1 MIDKKTN
8 GFELKTE
15 RCILIGIV
23 LPNQSKWEI
32 IDHIDELK
40 ALAET
45 SGAEIVDSFIQNRVK
60 PDPAYFIGK
69 GKLEELSLFIEMQ
82 EIDLVIFDDELS
94 PAQNKNIENI
104 LKVKVIDRPI
114 LILDIFADHAKT
126 NEAKVQVELAQLNYL
141 LPRLTRQWQHLSRQ
155 VGGIGTKGPG
165 ETQLETDRRLV
176 RTRISSLKRQLGKI
190 SNQKKTQRQQRET
203 MFRVALIGYTN
214 AGKST
219 IMHALTNADVLI
231 ENKLFATL
239 DTIVRRL
246 ELNSRTEILL
256 SDTVGFIRKLPHHLV
271 ASFRTTLAEA
281 LEADLLLHI
290 VDITHP
296 AFKDHINV
304 VNEILDDMN
313 LDKTNGILIFNKVD
327 ALKNRGL
334 LEQLRYE
341 YPNALYISG
350 RRHIGISGLK
360 KRLLEIL
367 ENQYETEHFQLRHDS
382 GIPVHQFHILGKVLD
397 ERFDEE
403 YLYLDV
409 KYPIEN
415 KYKIIALLDKYK

>member
-1 MIDKKTN
+1 MIEKTVQD
-8 GFELKTE
+8 FESKIE
-15 RCILIGIV
+15 RCILLGIV
-23 LPNQSKWEI
+23 LPGQSKWEV

-45 SGAEIVDSFIQNRVK
+45 SGAEIVDSFIQNKTK
-60 PDPAYFIGK
+60 PDAAYFVGK
-69 GKLEELSLFIEMQ
+69 GKLEELALYVEMQ

-94 PAQNKNIENI
+94 PAQVKNIENI
-104 LKVKVIDRPI
+104 LKVKVIDRAA
-114 LILDIFADHAKT
+114 LILDIFADHART

-176 RTRISSLKRQLGKI
+176 RTRISNLKKQLEKI
-190 SNQKKTQRQQRET
+190 SKQKKTQRQQRT
-203 MFRVALIGYTN
+203 AMFRAALIGYTN

-219 IMHALTNADVLI
+219 IMNALTNADVLI

-239 DTIVRRL
+239 DTTVRRM
-246 ELNSRTEILL
+246 ELNSRAEILL

-296 AFKDHINV
+296 AYKDHIDV
-304 VNEILDDMN
+304 VNQILDDME
-313 LDKTNGILIFNKVD
+313 LEKTNLLLVFNKVD

-341 YPNALYISG
+341 YPNALYVSG
-350 RRHIGISGLK
+350 RRHIGINGLK
-360 KRLLEIL
+360 KRLLELI
-367 ENQYETEHFQLRHDS
+367 ENQYETEHFQLRHDT
-382 GIPVHQFHILGKVLD
+382 GIPLHQFHTLGKVLE
-397 ERFDEE
+397 ERFDEK
-403 YLYLDV
+403 YLYLDI

-415 KYKIIALLDKYK
+415 KSKINALLDKYK

>member
-1 MIDKKTN
+1 MIEKNTHDFKI
-8 GFELKTE
+8 KTE
-15 RCILIGIV
+15 RCILIGIL
-23 LPNQSKWEI
+23 LPDQSKWEV

-40 ALAET
+40 ALAKT
-45 SGAEIVDSFIQNRVK
+45 SGAEIVESFIQNKDK
-60 PDPAYFIGK
+60 PDAAYFIGK

-94 PAQNKNIENI
+94 PAQVKNIENI
-104 LKVKVIDRPI
+104 LNVKVIDRAA
-114 LILDIFADHAKT
+114 LILDIFADHART
-126 NEAKVQVELAQLNYL
+126 SEAKVQVELAQLNYL

-176 RTRISSLKRQLGKI
+176 RTRISSLKKQLEKI
-190 SNQKKTQRQQRET
+190 NNQKKTQRQQRAT
-203 MFRVALIGYTN
+203 MFRAALIGYTN

-219 IMHALTNADVLI
+219 IMNALTNADVLI

-239 DTIVRRL
+239 DTTVRRL

-296 AFKDHINV
+296 AFKDQIEI
-304 VNEILDDMN
+304 VNQILDEIELEAN
-313 LDKTNGILIFNKVD
+313 NVLLIFNKVD

-334 LEQLRYE
+334 LDQLRYD
-341 YPNALYISG
+341 YPSAFFVSG
-350 RRHIGISGLK
+350 RRYIGISGLK
-360 KRLLEIL
+360 KHLLKIL
-367 ENQYETEHFQLRHDS
+367 ENQYKTRHFQLRHDS
-382 GIPVHQFHILGKVLD
+382 GIPLHQFHILGKVLD
-397 ERFDEE
+397 EKYDEK
-403 YLYLDV
+403 YLYLDI
-409 KYPIEN
+409 KYPKEN
-415 KYKIIALLDKYK
+415 ESKINALLDKYK

>member
-1 MIDKKTN
+1 
-8 GFELKTE
+8 
-15 RCILIGIV
+15 
-23 LPNQSKWEI
+23 
-32 IDHIDELK
+32 
-40 ALAET
+40 
-45 SGAEIVDSFIQNRVK
+45 
-60 PDPAYFIGK
+60 
-69 GKLEELSLFIEMQ
+69 
-82 EIDLVIFDDELS
+82 
-94 PAQNKNIENI
+94 
-104 LKVKVIDRPI
+104 
-114 LILDIFADHAKT
+114 
-126 NEAKVQVELAQLNYL
+126 
-141 LPRLTRQWQHLSRQ
+141 
-155 VGGIGTKGPG
+155 
-165 ETQLETDRRLV
+165 
-176 RTRISSLKRQLGKI
+176 
-190 SNQKKTQRQQRET
+190 

-239 DTIVRRL
+239 DTVVRRL

-256 SDTVGFIRKLPHHLV
+256 SDTVGFIRKLPHHLI

-296 AFKDHINV
+296 AFKDHIEI
-304 VNEILDDMN
+304 VNEILEDMN
-313 LDKTNGILIFNKVD
+313 LYKTNILLVFNKVD

-341 YPNALYISG
+341 YPNVLYISG
-350 RRHIGISGLK
+350 RRHIGINSLK

-382 GIPVHQFHILGKVLD
+382 GIPVHQFHNLGIVLD

-415 KYKIIALLDKYK
+415 KSKIIALLDKYK

>member
-1 MIDKKTN
+1 MIEKKPIT
-8 GFELKTE
+8 FEIKTE
-15 RCILIGIV
+15 RCILIGVV
-23 LPNQSKWEI
+23 LRDQSKWEV

-45 SGAEIVDSFIQNRVK
+45 SGAEIVESFIQNKTR
-60 PDPAYFIGK
+60 PDAAYFIGK
-69 GKLEELSLFIEMQ
+69 GKLEELALFIEMQ
-82 EIDLVIFDDELS
+82 DIDLVIFDDELS
-94 PAQNKNIENI
+94 PAQVKNIENV
-104 LKVKVIDRPI
+104 LKVKVIDRAA
-114 LILDIFADHAKT
+114 LILDIFADHART

-165 ETQLETDRRLV
+165 ETQLETDRRLI
-176 RTRISSLKRQLGKI
+176 RIRISSLKKQLEKI
-190 SNQKKTQRQQRET
+190 NNQKKTQRQQRASI
-203 MFRVALIGYTN
+203 FRAALIGYTN

-219 IMHALTNADVLI
+219 IMKALTDADVLI

-239 DTIVRRL
+239 DTTVRRL

-296 AFKDHINV
+296 AFKDQIDV
-304 VNEILDDMN
+304 VNQILDDMD
-313 LDKTNGILIFNKVD
+313 LEKTNLLLVFNKVD
-327 ALKNRGL
+327 ALKNQGL
-334 LEQLRYE
+334 LDQLQFD
-341 YPNALYISG
+341 YPNALYVSG
-350 RRHIGISGLK
+350 RRHIGINGLK
-360 KRLLEIL
+360 KRLLAIL
-367 ENQYETEHFQLRHDS
+367 ENQYETKHFQLRHGS
-382 GIPVHQFHILGKVLD
+382 GIPMHRFHTLGKILD

-403 YLYLDV
+403 YLYLDI

-415 KYKIIALLDKYK
+415 KSKIDALLEKYK